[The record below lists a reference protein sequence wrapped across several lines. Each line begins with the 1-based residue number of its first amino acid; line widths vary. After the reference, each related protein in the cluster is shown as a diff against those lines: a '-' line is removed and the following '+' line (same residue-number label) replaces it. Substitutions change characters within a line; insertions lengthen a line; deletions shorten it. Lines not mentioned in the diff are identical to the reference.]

1 MFDLNS
7 LMLAF
12 GICFVGAFVLTYFMR
27 RYALTKG
34 IMDCPNARSS
44 HEIPTPRGGG
54 VALVVVSLLTLL
66 TLGTSEVSLWF
77 MALGCGLVAYTG
89 FIDDRQDVSPKT
101 RLLTH
106 FLAATIVVA
115 AAGGIPPLTFFG
127 VNIDLGGFGFLLT
140 IVAVVWILNLYN
152 FMDGINGIASMEAVT
167 TMLPMFFLLGT
178 FAGFELPLG
187 QVHLLIAASVLGFL
201 LWNFPSAR
209 IFMGD
214 AGSGFLGIVIASL
227 MVLTAQI
234 GEEWLWAWLIMLGAF
249 VVDATFTLLRRILAR
264 KQIFEAHRT
273 HGFQWASRI
282 HNSHTKVTVAFA
294 LINLLWLFPMAY
306 LVVND
311 RLEGFTGLLIAY
323 LPLVVLGWVYKCGV
337 SEDEIRSSKYY

>member
-7 LMLAF
+7 LLLAF
-12 GICFVGAFVLTYFMR
+12 WICFAAAFVLTFFVR
-27 RYALTKG
+27 RYALAKD

-44 HEIPTPRGGG
+44 HDVPTPRGGG
-54 VALVVVSLLTLL
+54 VALVVVSLIALVTV
-66 TLGTSEVSLWF
+66 GASETSLWF
-77 MALGCGLVAYTG
+77 MALGCGIVAYTG

-106 FLAATIVVA
+106 FLGATIVVA
-115 AAGGIPPLTFFG
+115 AAGGIPPLTFLGFTL
-127 VNIDLGGFGFLLT
+127 DLGAIGFLLA

-152 FMDGINGIASMEAVT
+152 FMDGINGIASMEAIT
-167 TMLPMFFLLGT
+167 TMLPMFFLLGA

-187 QVHLLIAASVLGFL
+187 QIHLLIAASVLGFL

-227 MVLTAQI
+227 MLLSAQI
-234 GEEWLWAWLIMLGAF
+234 GEEWLWGWLIMLGAF
-249 VVDATFTLLRRILAR
+249 VVDATFTLLRRVLA
-264 KQIFEAHRT
+264 KNQVFDAHRT
-273 HGFQWASRI
+273 HGYQWASRI
-282 HNSHTKVTVAFA
+282 HKSHTKVTVAFG

-306 LVVND
+306 LVVSGTAD
-311 RLEGFTGLLIAY
+311 GFAMLLVAY
-323 LPLVVLGWVYKCGV
+323 APLAVLGYFYKCGV
-337 SEDEIRSSKYY
+337 AETS